1 MFSSMPDIAPLHP
14 QIVHFVIALCFVGV
28 AFRWLSLTN
37 KVPFAAPA
45 AASLV
50 LLGTIAA
57 VLAVH
62 SGLDAHGPVERIPGV
77 RAAVQAHEA
86 WGLRT
91 RNVFLAVAALEILG
105 LVLARVRPTMRRWAE
120 IGSAIVGL
128 AGGFVLYEA
137 AEHGGE
143 LVYSYAG
150 GVGIRSGDTTDIQR
164 LLVAGLYEQALV
176 DRAQGRS
183 AEAAGLIE
191 QLARRAPG
199 DTAVLLLRIE
209 SQLVD
214 RHDPQGALAALEGL
228 TLPADNQRLRV
239 QAGLLAADALV
250 AAGSPDSAR
259 AVLRALVAEF
269 PMSQRLKDRLAHLGG

>member
-1 MFSSMPDIAPLHP
+1 MPDIAYFHP
-14 QIVHFVIALCFVGV
+14 QIVHFVVALLAVGIAL
-28 AFRWLSLTN
+28 RWLSLTG
-37 KVPFAAPA
+37 KVQFAGPA
-45 AASLV
+45 AATLL

-57 VLAVH
+57 VLAAH

-77 RAAVQAHEA
+77 RAAVQAHET

-91 RNVFLAVAALEILG
+91 RNVFLAVAALELLG
-105 LVLARVRPTMRRWAE
+105 LVLARVRPTLVRWAE

-128 AGGFVLYEA
+128 AGGFTLYEA
-137 AEHGGE
+137 GEHGGE

-176 DRAQGRS
+176 DRARHRS
-183 AEAAGLIE
+183 AEAADLID

-214 RHDPQGALAALEGL
+214 RHDPQGALAALKGL
-228 TLPADNQRLRV
+228 TLPADNPRLRI

-269 PMSQRLKDRLAHLGG
+269 PMSQRLKDRLTQLGG

>member
-1 MFSSMPDIAPLHP
+1 MPDLAPLHP
-14 QIVHFVIALCFVGV
+14 QIVHFAIALGLVGV
-28 AFRWLSLTN
+28 ALRWLSLTN
-37 KVPFAAPA
+37 KVPFAGPA
-45 AASLV
+45 ATTLL

-57 VLAVH
+57 ALAVH

-86 WGLRT
+86 WGIRA

-105 LVLARVRPTMRRWAE
+105 LVLARVRPGMRRWAE

-128 AGGFVLYEA
+128 AGGFALYEA
-137 AEHGGE
+137 GEHGGE

-176 DRAQGRS
+176 ERARHRPD
-183 AEAAGLIE
+183 EAADLIE

-199 DTAVLLLRIE
+199 DTTVLLLRIE
-209 SQLVD
+209 SQLID
-214 RHDPQGALAALEGL
+214 RHDPQGALAALNRL
-228 TLPADNQRLRV
+228 TLPADNQRLRI
-239 QAGLLAADALV
+239 QAGLLTADAFV

-259 AVLRALVAEF
+259 AVLRALVAQF
-269 PMSQRLKDRLAHLGG
+269 PQSPRLKERLAQLGG

>member
-1 MFSSMPDIAPLHP
+1 MPNFAYFHP
-14 QIVHFVIALCFVGV
+14 QIVHFVVALLAVGIAL
-28 AFRWLSLTN
+28 RWLSLTG
-37 KVPFAAPA
+37 KVPFAGPA
-45 AASLV
+45 ATTLL

-57 VLAVH
+57 ALAVH

-86 WGLRT
+86 WGIRT

-128 AGGFVLYEA
+128 AGGFVLYQASEQ
-137 AEHGGE
+137 GGE

-150 GVGIRSGDTTDIQR
+150 GVGIRSGDTSDVQR

-176 DRAQGRS
+176 DRARHRP
-183 AEAAGLIE
+183 AEAADLFE

-199 DTAVLLLRIE
+199 DTTVLLLRIE

-214 RHDPQGALAALEGL
+214 RHDPQGALTALQGL
-228 TLPADNQRLRV
+228 TLPADNQRLRI
-239 QAGLLAADALV
+239 QAGMVAANALA

-269 PMSQRLKDRLAHLGG
+269 PMSQRLKDRLTQLGG